1 MVVLQGY
8 LVLAALPSIK
18 LFAGLAV
25 VILIG
30 LLAEGWCSITWRGL
44 TVLRWETPRG

>member
-1 MVVLQGY
+1 MVVLQGN

-18 LFAGLAV
+18 LCAGLAV
-25 VILIG
+25 LILIG
-30 LLAEGWCSITWRGL
+30 LLAEGLVFNNLEGL